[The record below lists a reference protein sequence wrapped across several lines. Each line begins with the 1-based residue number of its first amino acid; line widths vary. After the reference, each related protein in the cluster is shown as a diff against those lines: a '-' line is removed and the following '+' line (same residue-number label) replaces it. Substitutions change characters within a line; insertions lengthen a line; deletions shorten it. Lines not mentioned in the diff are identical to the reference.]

1 MNWLRFSFFF
11 YNFLLSYTFRSL
23 WRQAFKGR
31 LRLHCQ
37 VGPPVF
43 PPHLILTFSLC
54 WQRALQFRENSRSR
68 IPLYLK
74 RAPCLFWRLYWDIKP
89 QMYLSRKER
98 SKLLSFC
105 SFSGDSWRDKRNN
118 GRMDCSSVR
127 ALKVHNPPFRDCCIL
142 CWRGVLQSCWRSRR
156 KSWWLFECEGKAW
169 VQSRGSANSRRQ
181 REDCRRWDIA
191 LFPLLIAWWAH
202 CQALTRP
209 INDPTANLGLCY
221 SILLR

>member
-1 MNWLRFSFFF
+1 MNWLSFSFFF
-11 YNFLLSYTFRSL
+11 TIFSSATLRNL

-31 LRLHCQ
+31 LRLRPH

-54 WQRALQFRENSRSR
+54 WQRALQFRENSRRR
-68 IPLYLK
+68 IPLYPK
-74 RAPCLFWRLYWDIKP
+74 RAPVSSGDSIET
-89 QMYLSRKER
+89 LSHKCIPVKNREVKI
-98 SKLLSFC
+98 SAVLV
-105 SFSGDSWRDKRNN
+105 GDSWRDKRNN

-127 ALKVHNPPFRDCCIL
+127 ALKVHNPPFRECRIL
-142 CWRGVLQSCWRSRR
+142 CWRGLLQSCWRSRR

-181 REDCRRWDIA
+181 RENCRRWDIA

-209 INDPTANLGLCY
+209 INDSTANLGLCY
-221 SILLR
+221 SMVLRQHI